1 MIQIAER
8 LVWSGRI
15 SVVRFDLAGREI
27 GRDDIPNLITDV
39 GLNYLRDI
47 LDGTI
52 GSSDTAIKY
61 IAPGTSNTAPANGQ
75 TQLGNEVFRK
85 AVTKQETPAT
95 GQLKTTVY
103 IAPYEANQQIEEIG
117 VFAGPNATASANT
130 GVMIARVLY
139 SRLKTNLESW
149 NVERIDTLA
158 RV

>member
-1 MIQIAER
+1 MA
-8 LVWSGRI
+8 WTGRFRI
-15 SVVRFDLAGREI
+15 VRYDLAGRRLGADEV
-27 GRDDIPNLITDV
+27 PNLISDG
-39 GLNYLRDI
+39 GLNYVRDL

-52 GSSDTAIKY
+52 GSTDTAIKY
-61 IAPGTSNTAPANGQ
+61 IALGSSNVAPAPGQ

-85 AVTKQETPAT
+85 AVTKQEALGT
-95 GQLKTTVY
+95 GQLRTVVY

-117 VFAGPNATASANT
+117 IFAGPDATEAANS

-149 NVERIDTLA
+149 QIERTDTIG